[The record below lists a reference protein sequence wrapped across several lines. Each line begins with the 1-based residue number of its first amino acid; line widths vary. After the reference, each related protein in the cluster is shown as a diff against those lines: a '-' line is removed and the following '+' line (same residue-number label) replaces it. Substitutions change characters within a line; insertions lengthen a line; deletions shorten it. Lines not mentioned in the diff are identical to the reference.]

1 MVKWKS
7 KKIFTKKIRI
17 VIYYLER
24 EVRGTFDPIA
34 VTATELKNKAFSMLE
49 EVFETWGFGLV
60 IWILDSERSW
70 GKYALAFLSWLVQ

>member
-7 KKIFTKKIRI
+7 KKIITKKIRI
-17 VIYYLER
+17 VIYYLEM
-24 EVRGTFDPIA
+24 EVHGTFDPIV

-49 EVFETWGFGLV
+49 EVFETWGFDLV

-70 GKYALAFLSWLVQ
+70 GKYALAFLPWLVQ